1 MGSVMVNIADPILT
15 ARMNDIAGQAVKKG
29 AAHSKF
35 ITSSEAATVRRA
47 YQNRGDVILSFEGGF
62 ADAER
67 VIAVFVNAEWGRY
80 QREDIIAA
88 LAITCRGQDRL
99 SHRDILGAV
108 LGLGIERSVLG
119 DIYIGE
125 PSYLICLKDIAG
137 FILDGLKQAGRVSLT
152 VEKAPLSGLPSISH
166 KLKERTDTVASLRL
180 DAVVASMFNLSRGV
194 SAEYIRQG
202 RVQLSHNLCE
212 DISRPVSVNDI
223 ISIRGL
229 GRGKLL
235 ELGGQSKKGRIWIK
249 FGIYV

>member
-1 MGSVMVNIADPILT
+1 MITDPIFM
-15 ARMNDIAGQAVKKG
+15 ARMNDIANQAVKKG

-35 ITSSEAATVRRA
+35 ITSSEAAFVRRA
-47 YQNRGDVILSFEGGF
+47 FQNRGDVTVSFEGGF

-67 VIAVFVNAEWGRY
+67 VVAVFVNSEWGRY

-88 LAITCRGQDRL
+88 LAVTCRGQGRL
-99 SHRDILGAV
+99 SHRDILGAA

-125 PSYLICLKDIAG
+125 PSYLICIKDIAG
-137 FILDGLKQAGRVSLT
+137 FILDELKQAGRVSLT
-152 VEKAPLSGLPSISH
+152 VATAPLSGLPSISH
-166 KLKERTDTVASLRL
+166 KFKERADTVASPRL

-194 SAEYIRQG
+194 SAEYIQQG
-202 RVQLSHNLCE
+202 RVQLAHSLCE
-212 DISRPVSVNDI
+212 DISRIVSVNEI
-223 ISIRGL
+223 ISVRGL

-235 ELGGQSKKGRIWIK
+235 ELGGQSKKGRIWIR

>member
-1 MGSVMVNIADPILT
+1 
-15 ARMNDIAGQAVKKG
+15 MNDIAGQAVKKG

-35 ITSSEAATVRRA
+35 LTSSEAASVRRA
-47 YQNRGDVILSFEGGF
+47 YQNRGDVTVSFEGGF
-62 ADAER
+62 IDAER
-67 VIAVFVNAEWGRY
+67 VAAVFVNAEWGKY
-80 QREDIIAA
+80 QREDIISA
-88 LAITCRGQDRL
+88 LAITCRRQDRL
-99 SHRDILGAV
+99 SHRDILGAA
-108 LGLGIERSVLG
+108 LGLGIERAVLG

-152 VEKAPLSGLPSISH
+152 VEMMPLSGLPSISY
-166 KLKERTDTVASLRL
+166 KLKEHTDTVASLRL

-194 SAEYIRQG
+194 SAEYIQQG
-202 RVQLSHNLCE
+202 RVQLAHSLCE
-212 DISRPVSVNDI
+212 DISKTVSINDV

-235 ELGGQSKKGRIWIK
+235 ELGGQSKKGRVWIK